1 MMQARTG
8 AGFILFTAFAAF
20 AQQTAA
26 TPPAFEVA
34 SVKPAPPATDNRMR
48 VGMGGDAG
56 RVNFSNVTLINVMAR
71 AYNVKDHQ
79 ITGPDWLK
87 TQRYDIVATLPSGA
101 SKDQVPQMLQT
112 LLADRFKLSLHRE
125 TKVLPIYALVVG
137 KNGPKL
143 HEAEGAGGLRMS
155 MGPKGLQ
162 LTGKVSIT
170 MLAEALSRFT
180 DRPVLD
186 MTELKGNFDIDLG
199 WRPDGQP
206 GGPGIFGPGGGGP
219 PPEGGGERRE
229 AKENADAPSIFTAV
243 QEKLGLKL
251 EGRKSPVEILIVDQA
266 DKIPS
271 EN

>member
-1 MMQARTG
+1 MMQAIAT
-8 AGFILFTAFAAF
+8 AGLMLYTSFAAF

-34 SVKPAPPATDNRMR
+34 SVKAAPPPTDNRMR
-48 VGMGGDAG
+48 VGMSGDAG
-56 RVNFSNVTLINVMAR
+56 RVNFSNVTLINVMTQ
-71 AYNVKDHQ
+71 AYSVKDKQ

-87 TQRYDIVATLPSGA
+87 SERYDIVATLPHGA
-101 SKDQVPQMLQT
+101 PRDQIPLMLQS
-112 LLADRFKLSLHRE
+112 LLADRFKLALHRE
-125 TKVLPIYALVVG
+125 TKVLPIYALVVE

-143 HEAEGAGGLRMS
+143 KEAEAAGPLRIS
-155 MGPKGLQ
+155 MGPKGRN
-162 LTGKVSIT
+162 LTGKVSMT
-170 MLAEALSRFT
+170 RLADTLSNFM

-186 MTELKGNFDIDLG
+186 MTELKGNFDIDLD

-206 GGPGIFGPGGGGP
+206 GGPGVFGPGGGGP

-251 EGRKSPVEILIVDQA
+251 EGRKSPIEILIVDHA
-266 DKIPS
+266 EKVPT